1 MFDNNIVLNNGVKI
15 PQLGLGTISLPKTG
29 NPDHMKVNADVN
41 FVISEED
48 MEILK
53 NFKKIDN
60 YGKSSI
66 FPVYGGKM

>member
-1 MFDNNIVLNNGVKI
+1 MFDNNIVLNNDVKI
-15 PQLGLGTISLPKTG
+15 PQLGTIFLPKTG
-29 NPDHMKVNADVN
+29 NPNHMKVNADVN

>member
-1 MFDNNIVLNNGVKI
+1 L
-15 PQLGLGTISLPKTG
+15 QLGTISLPKTG
-29 NPDHMKVNADVN
+29 NPNHMKVNANVN

-53 NFKKIDN
+53 NFKKIES
-60 YGKSSI
+60 YGESGI